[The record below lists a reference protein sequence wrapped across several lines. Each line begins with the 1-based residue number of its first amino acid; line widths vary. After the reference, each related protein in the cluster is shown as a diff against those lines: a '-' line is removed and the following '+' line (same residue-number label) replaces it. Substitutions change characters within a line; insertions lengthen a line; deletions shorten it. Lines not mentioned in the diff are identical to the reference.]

1 MKTES
6 FQPSSVAADKSES
19 HKHISRRRF
28 IQSGVGIAALGLGGL
43 KSFAAGQKPSR
54 RLPNVLYVFSDM
66 QRATSLGCYGDP
78 NVRTPTLD
86 AFARQGA
93 RFDAAMSNTP
103 VCCPHRACLMTGLYS
118 HHHGVVSNSVNFTRK
133 ARGLAEQFRDAG
145 YVTGYAGKWHIPPGY
160 GSEDSMPLGFPRDE
174 SAAAKRPGKPAR
186 GHYVTVTARDENGRE
201 VEKEVYRPTLMT
213 DKAIRFI
220 EENSKGQAPWLFFVS
235 WIPPHGPYAA
245 PKEFRQHYQGELK
258 LPPNVPEGL
267 SAEYARACLPDYYG
281 MVESLDAEFKRI
293 LDALDQAGVAEDT
306 IVCYSSD
313 HGDMVGSHGY
323 KAKRW
328 PHEESAR
335 VPLLIR
341 YPRAIRA
348 GQVIADPFSTV
359 DVYPTLAALAGI
371 KPPTGIDG
379 LDYSP
384 LLTGKSTASPR
395 DYVFLQMLYA
405 YVPWPGW
412 RALRTRQYSYARTGK
427 GPWLLFDM
435 AKDPYQMNNLIDD
448 PASRGLVQEMDKR
461 LASIMKETGDSWD
474 LKATTGDLANWVP
487 GGGKQKSQNLGVP
500 WPGGQIQAPNEKKT
514 SPAKEKTGR
523 KKKKASNAGASE
535 GK

>member
-1 MKTES
+1 MKKR
-6 FQPSSVAADKSES
+6 PSRPSPTAANKPAS
-19 HKHISRRRF
+19 HENISRRQF
-28 IQSGVGIAALGLGGL
+28 IRAGAGIATLGLGAMKLLGAEE
-43 KSFAAGQKPSR
+43 KSPYR
-54 RLPNVLYVFSDM
+54 RPNVLYVFSDM

-78 NVRTPTLD
+78 NVRTPVLD

-118 HHHGVVSNSVNFTRK
+118 HHHGVVSNGVNFTRK

-160 GSEDSMPLGFPRDE
+160 GSEESMPLGFPRDE
-174 SAAAKRPGKPAR
+174 SAGAKRAGKPAH
-186 GHYVTVTARDENGRE
+186 GHYVIATVRDENGRE

-220 EENSKGQAPWLFFVS
+220 EENSKGRAPWLFFLS
-235 WIPPHGPYAA
+235 WIPPHTPYAA
-245 PKEFRQHYQGELK
+245 PPEFRQHYQGELK

-267 SAEYARACLPDYYG
+267 ATQYARASLPDYYG
-281 MVESLDAEFKRI
+281 MVESLDVEFKRI
-293 LDALDQAGVAEDT
+293 LDALERAGVAEDT

-335 VPLLIR
+335 VPFLIR
-341 YPRAIRA
+341 YPRTIRA

-359 DVYPTLAALAGI
+359 DVYPTLAGLAGI
-371 KPPTGIDG
+371 KPPVGIDG

-384 LLTGKSTASPR
+384 LLTGKTARPPR
-395 DYVFLQMLYA
+395 DYAFLEMMYA

-412 RALRTRQYSYARTGK
+412 RALRTRRYTYARTVE
-427 GPWLLFDM
+427 GPWLLFET
-435 AKDPYQMNNLIDD
+435 AKDPFQMNNLIDD
-448 PASRGLVQEMDKR
+448 PASQSLVEEMDKR
-461 LASIMKETGDSWD
+461 LAAVMKDTGDSWD
-474 LKATTGDLANWVP
+474 IKATTGDIENWLA
-487 GGGKQKSQNLGVP
+487 GGSKQQSQNLGVP
-500 WPGGQIQAPNEKKT
+500 WPGGQVEAT
-514 SPAKEKTGR
+514 KERGGGGGR
-523 KKKKASNAGASE
+523 KKRRAAQE
-535 GK
+535 R

>member
-1 MKTES
+1 
-6 FQPSSVAADKSES
+6 
-19 HKHISRRRF
+19 
-28 IQSGVGIAALGLGGL
+28 
-43 KSFAAGQKPSR
+43 
-54 RLPNVLYVFSDM
+54 
-66 QRATSLGCYGDP
+66 
-78 NVRTPTLD
+78 
-86 AFARQGA
+86 
-93 RFDAAMSNTP
+93 
-103 VCCPHRACLMTGLYS
+103 
-118 HHHGVVSNSVNFTRK
+118 
-133 ARGLAEQFRDAG
+133 
-145 YVTGYAGKWHIPPGY
+145 
-160 GSEDSMPLGFPRDE
+160 
-174 SAAAKRPGKPAR
+174 
-186 GHYVTVTARDENGRE
+186 
-201 VEKEVYRPTLMT
+201 
-213 DKAIRFI
+213 
-220 EENSKGQAPWLFFVS
+220 
-235 WIPPHGPYAA
+235 
-245 PKEFRQHYQGELK
+245 
-258 LPPNVPEGL
+258 
-267 SAEYARACLPDYYG
+267 
-281 MVESLDAEFKRI
+281 
-293 LDALDQAGVAEDT
+293 
-306 IVCYSSD
+306 